1 MPELLPPKISL
12 LMINEG
18 TVHVQHTVTVVWSS
32 AKGEGPK
39 VSVAGDVSI
48 LFGKFITKYN
58 P

>member
-18 TVHVQHTVTVVWSS
+18 KVHVQHMITVARSS

-48 LFGKFITKYN
+48 LFGKFITK
-58 P
+58 

>member
-18 TVHVQHTVTVVWSS
+18 KVHVQHTVTVVWSS
-32 AKGEGPK
+32 AKCEGLN
-39 VSVAGDVSI
+39 VSVAGDVSK